1 MAIALTAFA
10 PSFSG
15 VYTAAA
21 GTVNSVTATLI
32 SVTVGE
38 AQPSMVILATPAEAL
53 AAGVAMGQA
62 YCVTKGTVVIPFVN
76 PTAGNVAVGDV
87 AVKIVGL

>member
-1 MAIALTAFA
+1 MALNFTALA

-38 AQPSMVILATPAEAL
+38 AQPNMVILATPAEAL

-62 YCVTKGTVVIPFVN
+62 YCTTAGTVVIPFVN
-76 PTAGNVAVGDV
+76 PTAGNVDVGNV
-87 AVKIVGL
+87 SVNIVGL